1 MLPSTLD
8 HWVLPPVHTKQ
19 VSHSYVIYRMS
30 GQWSI
35 DPDNAHYMKVLRSF
49 QKSPLTDTHPHPRM
63 EQPTSF
69 LSFRY

>member
-35 DPDNAHYMKVLRSF
+35 DPDNAHYMKVLRIFPKISINWYPPTP
-49 QKSPLTDTHPHPRM
+49 QNGATNIIPL
-63 EQPTSF
+63 
-69 LSFRY
+69 L